1 MTERLYC
8 ALPRFLL
15 HSHCDPPP
23 RTLSQSSPDRS
34 PRGAGWS
41 SRVARRAHNPNVA
54 GSNPAPTTSQESRFD
69 GAQPVKNEAQLG
81 ALNGDLKCDS
91 TARGLLVT
99 TGVPWLVLRL
109 RVVTAMLVRSCS
121 FCAIS
126 EW

>member
-81 ALNGDLKCDS
+81 ALNGRSKVRFDRHRI
-91 TARGLLVT
+91 ARDNWCAVARAAIASGYGNVGTLV
-99 TGVPWLVLRL
+99 
-109 RVVTAMLVRSCS
+109 
-121 FCAIS
+121 
-126 EW
+126 